1 VESLLRYTTG
11 FGPTLGGVNL
21 MQIKLRVLFL
31 GNSYT
36 YFNNV
41 PHLLHM
47 LVESAREERGIETR
61 MVVEPGFTLKR
72 HWDDPGA
79 VSAIHAERW
88 DHVILQEQSTLGG
101 STVIDDIPQINAPT
115 MFHEYARLFD
125 HEIRKAGAKTV
136 FFLTWARK
144 DSPGSQPL
152 LNTAYLRIAKELRA
166 RLAPVGMAW
175 GEALKANGSIGLHQ
189 SDLAHPAPAGSYLA
203 ACVLYATLFESSPEG
218 LISQIPTNSVGT
230 PANCLTDVEPL
241 APLAEVALDESD
253 ARLLQRIAW
262 RAVNV

>member
-1 VESLLRYTTG
+1 
-11 FGPTLGGVNL
+11 
-21 MQIKLRVLFL
+21 MQIKLRVLFI
-31 GNSYT
+31 GDSYT

-175 GEALKANGSIGLHQ
+175 ERHSKQTDPSASISRTSH
-189 SDLAHPAPAGSYLA
+189 
-203 ACVLYATLFESSPEG
+203 T
-218 LISQIPTNSVGT
+218 
-230 PANCLTDVEPL
+230 
-241 APLAEVALDESD
+241 
-253 ARLLQRIAW
+253 LLQRVPTWLLASYMPLYLK
-262 RAVNV
+262 AVLRG